1 MKSEFEKIF
10 EQLAD
15 FRTLAGYDGW
25 MIGACVYAQREAAG
39 ERVSDT
45 EFGCENDLTVVQNQK
60 IKIQN
65 SCKSEIVRK
74 TSSFAVMRNQM
85 EEDGI
90 LYQLELHVVKPEV
103 QEIDTS
109 RQVVIEETAG
119 ITEKPEVQGAVSSRQ
134 AGMEKNMDMNVEK
147 SKPEEWRMDLHHS
160 VGTEETADTSEG
172 KTFSFTH
179 SDIFRFVDAVGDTNS
194 IHRTA
199 HAVVPGLLMVEWMLD
214 MWMRKQPET
223 ETDVELQA
231 GMKNEMRAGAQAGM
245 KNEMQA
251 GVQVESQNEM
261 QAGMPDRG
269 TFICRFRFEKPV
281 YVDERLHVEIRNTR
295 GKQIYEC
302 KREDKEIV
310 WNMRIL

>member
-1 MKSEFEKIF
+1 MKNKFEKIF

-15 FRTLAGYDGW
+15 FHMLDGYDGW
-25 MIGACVYAQREAAG
+25 MIGACVYAQRGAAG
-39 ERVSDT
+39 ERVSGT
-45 EFGCENDLTVVQNQK
+45 EFGCGNDLTVVQNQK

-65 SCKSEIVRK
+65 SCKSEIVKK
-74 TSSFAVMRNQM
+74 TASFAVMRNQI

-90 LYQLELHVVKPEV
+90 VYQLELHVV
-103 QEIDTS
+103 
-109 RQVVIEETAG
+109 R
-119 ITEKPEVQGAVSSRQ
+119 PEVQGAVTSKQ
-134 AGMEKNMDMNVEK
+134 AGMEKNMAMNVEK
-147 SKPEEWRMDLHHS
+147 SKLEEQRMNLHHS
-160 VGTEETADTSEG
+160 VGTEENADTGGE

-179 SDIFRFVDAVGDTNS
+179 SDILRFVEAVGDTNS

-199 HAVVPGLLMVEWMLD
+199 HAVVPGLLMVERMLD
-214 MWMRKQPET
+214 MWMKKQPET

-231 GMKNEMRAGAQAGM
+231 GMKNEMQAGAQAGM

-251 GVQVESQNEM
+251 GVQVETQNEM
-261 QAGMPDRG
+261 QAGMPDSK

-281 YVDERLHVEIRNTR
+281 YVDEKLQVQARTER

>member
-1 MKSEFEKIF
+1 MKSEFEKTF

-15 FRTLAGYDGW
+15 FHTLAGYDGW
-25 MIGACVYAQREAAG
+25 MIGACVYAQREAAE
-39 ERVSDT
+39 ERVSGT
-45 EFGCENDLTVVQNQK
+45 EFGCGNDRTVVQNQK
-60 IKIQN
+60 NQIQN
-65 SCKSEIVRK
+65 SCKSEIVKK
-74 TSSFAVMRNQM
+74 TASFAVMRNQI

-90 LYQLELHVVKPEV
+90 VYQLELHVVKPEA

-109 RQVVIEETAG
+109 RQVEIEETAG
-119 ITEKPEVQGAVSSRQ
+119 ITEKPEMQGALTSKQ
-134 AGMEKNMDMNVEK
+134 EGMEKNMGMNVEK
-147 SKPEEWRMDLHHS
+147 SKPEERRMDLHHS
-160 VGTEETADTSEG
+160 VGTEETTDTGEG

-179 SDIFRFVDAVGDTNS
+179 SDILRFVDAVGDTNS

-199 HAVVPGLLMVEWMLD
+199 HAVVPGLLMVAWMLD

-223 ETDVELQA
+223 ETDAEL
-231 GMKNEMRAGAQAGM
+231 KAGM

-251 GVQVESQNEM
+251 GVQVETQNEM
-261 QAGMPDRG
+261 QAGMPDSK

-281 YVDERLHVEIRNTR
+281 FVDEKLQVQARTER

>member
-1 MKSEFEKIF
+1 MKNEFEKIF
-10 EQLAD
+10 KQLAD
-15 FRTLAGYDGW
+15 FHTLAGYDGW

-39 ERVSDT
+39 ERVSGT
-45 EFGCENDLTVVQNQK
+45 EFGCGNDRTVVQNQK

-65 SCKSEIVRK
+65 SCKSEIVKK
-74 TSSFAVMRNQM
+74 TASFAVMRNQI

-90 LYQLELHVVKPEV
+90 VYQLELHVVKPEM
-103 QEIDTS
+103 
-109 RQVVIEETAG
+109 
-119 ITEKPEVQGAVSSRQ
+119 QGAVSSRQ
-134 AGMEKNMDMNVEK
+134 AGMEKNMAMNEEK
-147 SKPEEWRMDLHHS
+147 SKPEERRMDLHHS
-160 VGTEETADTSEG
+160 VGTEETADAGEG

-179 SDIFRFVDAVGDTNS
+179 FDILRFVDAVGDTNS

-223 ETDVELQA
+223 ETDVEL
-231 GMKNEMRAGAQAGM
+231 KAGM

-251 GVQVESQNEM
+251 GVQVETQNEM
-261 QAGMPDRG
+261 QAGMPDSK

-281 YVDERLHVEIRNTR
+281 FVDEKLQVQARTER

>member
-1 MKSEFEKIF
+1 MKNKFEKTF

-15 FRTLAGYDGW
+15 FHTLAGYDGW
-25 MIGACVYAQREAAG
+25 MIGACVYAQREVAG
-39 ERVSDT
+39 ERVSGT
-45 EFGCENDLTVVQNQK
+45 EFGCGNDLTVVQNQK

-65 SCKSEIVRK
+65 SCKSEIVK
-74 TSSFAVMRNQM
+74 ETASFAVMRNQM

-90 LYQLELHVVKPEV
+90 VYQLELHVVKPEV
-103 QEIDTS
+103 Q
-109 RQVVIEETAG
+109 
-119 ITEKPEVQGAVSSRQ
+119 GAVTSKQ
-134 AGMEKNMDMNVEK
+134 AGMEKNMAMNVEK
-147 SKPEEWRMDLHHS
+147 SKLEEQRMNLHHS
-160 VGTEETADTSEG
+160 VGTEENADTGGE

-179 SDIFRFVDAVGDTNS
+179 SDILRFVDAVGDTNS

-199 HAVVPGLLMVEWMLD
+199 HAVVPGLLMVERMLD
-214 MWMRKQPET
+214 MWMKKQPET

-231 GMKNEMRAGAQAGM
+231 GMKNEMQAGAQAGM

-251 GVQVESQNEM
+251 GVQVETQNEM
-261 QAGMPDRG
+261 QAGMPDSK

-281 YVDERLHVEIRNTR
+281 FVDEKLQIQARTER

-302 KREDKEIV
+302 KREDREIV

>member
-1 MKSEFEKIF
+1 MKTEFEKTF

-15 FRTLAGYDGW
+15 FHTLAGYDGW

-39 ERVSDT
+39 ERVSGT
-45 EFGCENDLTVVQNQK
+45 EFGCGNDLIVVQNQK

-65 SCKSEIVRK
+65 SCKSEIVK
-74 TSSFAVMRNQM
+74 ETASFAVMRNQM

-90 LYQLELHVVKPEV
+90 VYQLELHVVKPEV
-103 QEIDTS
+103 Q
-109 RQVVIEETAG
+109 
-119 ITEKPEVQGAVSSRQ
+119 GAVTSKQ
-134 AGMEKNMDMNVEK
+134 AGMEKNMAMNVEK
-147 SKPEEWRMDLHHS
+147 SKLEEQRMNLHHS
-160 VGTEETADTSEG
+160 VGTEENADTGGE

-179 SDIFRFVDAVGDTNS
+179 SDILRFVDAVGDTNS

-199 HAVVPGLLMVEWMLD
+199 HAVVPGLLMVERMLD
-214 MWMRKQPET
+214 MWMKKQTET

-231 GMKNEMRAGAQAGM
+231 GMKNEMQAGAQAGM

-251 GVQVESQNEM
+251 GVQVETQNEM
-261 QAGMPDRG
+261 QAGMPDSK

-281 YVDERLHVEIRNTR
+281 YVDEKLQVEARTER

-302 KREDKEIV
+302 KREDREIV

>member
-1 MKSEFEKIF
+1 MKSEFEKTF

-15 FRTLAGYDGW
+15 FHTLAGYDGW
-25 MIGACVYAQREAAG
+25 MIGACVYEQREAAE
-39 ERVSDT
+39 ERVSGT
-45 EFGCENDLTVVQNQK
+45 EFGCGNDLTAVQNQK

-65 SCKSEIVRK
+65 SCKSEIVK
-74 TSSFAVMRNQM
+74 ETPSFAVMRNQM

-90 LYQLELHVVKPEV
+90 VYQLELHVVKPEM
-103 QEIDTS
+103 
-109 RQVVIEETAG
+109 
-119 ITEKPEVQGAVSSRQ
+119 QGAVSSRQ
-134 AGMEKNMDMNVEK
+134 AGMEKNMGINVEK
-147 SKPEEWRMDLHHS
+147 SKPEERRMDLHHS
-160 VGTEETADTSEG
+160 VGTEETADTGEG

-179 SDIFRFVDAVGDTNS
+179 SDILRFVDAVGDTNS

-223 ETDVELQA
+223 ETDVELKA
-231 GMKNEMRAGAQAGM
+231 GMKNEMH
-245 KNEMQA
+245 A
-251 GVQVESQNEM
+251 GVQVETQNEM
-261 QAGMPDRG
+261 QAGMPDSK

-281 YVDERLHVEIRNTR
+281 FVDEELQVQARTER

>member
-15 FRTLAGYDGW
+15 FHTLAGYDGW

-39 ERVSDT
+39 ERVSGT
-45 EFGCENDLTVVQNQK
+45 EFGCGNDLTAVQNQK

-65 SCKSEIVRK
+65 SCKSEIVK
-74 TSSFAVMRNQM
+74 ETPSFAVMRNQV

-90 LYQLELHVVKPEV
+90 VYQLELHVVKPEA

-109 RQVVIEETAG
+109 RQVVIEETA
-119 ITEKPEVQGAVSSRQ
+119 
-134 AGMEKNMDMNVEK
+134 
-147 SKPEEWRMDLHHS
+147 
-160 VGTEETADTSEG
+160 DTGEG

-179 SDIFRFVDAVGDTNS
+179 TDILRFVNAVGDTNS

-223 ETDVELQA
+223 
-231 GMKNEMRAGAQAGM
+231 KNEMQAGM

-251 GVQVESQNEM
+251 GAQVETKNDM
-261 QAGMPDRG
+261 QAGMPDSK

-281 YVDERLHVEIRNTR
+281 FVDEKLQVQARTER
-295 GKQIYEC
+295 GKQVYEC

>member
-1 MKSEFEKIF
+1 MKSEFEKTF

-15 FRTLAGYDGW
+15 FHTLAGYDGW
-25 MIGACVYAQREAAG
+25 MIGACVYEQREAAE
-39 ERVSDT
+39 ERVSGT
-45 EFGCENDLTVVQNQK
+45 EFGCGNDLTVVQNQK

-65 SCKSEIVRK
+65 SCKSEIVK
-74 TSSFAVMRNQM
+74 ETASFAVMRNQI

-90 LYQLELHVVKPEV
+90 VYQLELHVVKPEM
-103 QEIDTS
+103 
-109 RQVVIEETAG
+109 
-119 ITEKPEVQGAVSSRQ
+119 QGAVSSRQ
-134 AGMEKNMDMNVEK
+134 AGMEKNMGMNEEK
-147 SKPEEWRMDLHHS
+147 SKLEEQRMNLHCS
-160 VGTEETADTSEG
+160 VEAEETADTGEE

-179 SDIFRFVDAVGDTNS
+179 SDILRFVDAVGDTNS

-223 ETDVELQA
+223 
-231 GMKNEMRAGAQAGM
+231 

-251 GVQVESQNEM
+251 GAQMETQNEM
-261 QAGMPDRG
+261 QAGMPDSK

-281 YVDERLHVEIRNTR
+281 YVDERLHVEARTER
-295 GKQIYEC
+295 GKQVYEC
-302 KREDKEIV
+302 KREDKGIV

>member
-1 MKSEFEKIF
+1 MKNKFEKIF

-15 FRTLAGYDGW
+15 FHTLAGYDGW
-25 MIGACVYAQREAAG
+25 MIGACVYEQRETG
-39 ERVSDT
+39 KQD
-45 EFGCENDLTVVQNQK
+45 
-60 IKIQN
+60 
-65 SCKSEIVRK
+65 CKSGIVRK

-103 QEIDTS
+103 QGVVTS
-109 RQVVIEETAG
+109 
-119 ITEKPEVQGAVSSRQ
+119 KQ
-134 AGMEKNMDMNVEK
+134 AGMEENMGMNEEK
-147 SKPEEWRMDLHHS
+147 SKLEEQRMNLHHS
-160 VGTEETADTSEG
+160 VGTEENTDTGGE

-179 SDIFRFVDAVGDTNS
+179 SDILRFVDAVGDTNS

-199 HAVVPGLLMVEWMLD
+199 HAVVPGLLMVERMLD
-214 MWMRKQPET
+214 AWMKKQPET

-231 GMKNEMRAGAQAGM
+231 GMHAGM
-245 KNEMQA
+245 KNETQA
-251 GVQVESQNEM
+251 GVQTETKNEM
-261 QAGMPDRG
+261 QTDMQNSRE
-269 TFICRFRFEKPV
+269 FICRFRFEKPV
-281 YVDERLHVEIRNTR
+281 FVDEKLQVQARTER

>member
-1 MKSEFEKIF
+1 MKNKFEKIF

-15 FRTLAGYDGW
+15 FHMLDGYDGW

-39 ERVSDT
+39 ERVSGT
-45 EFGCENDLTVVQNQK
+45 EFGCGNDLTVVQNQK

-65 SCKSEIVRK
+65 SCKSEIVK
-74 TSSFAVMRNQM
+74 ETASFAVMRNQM

-90 LYQLELHVVKPEV
+90 VYQLELHVVKP
-103 QEIDTS
+103 
-109 RQVVIEETAG
+109 G
-119 ITEKPEVQGAVSSRQ
+119 VQGAVTSKQ
-134 AGMEKNMDMNVEK
+134 AGMEKNMAMNVEK
-147 SKPEEWRMDLHHS
+147 SKLEEQRMNLHHS
-160 VGTEETADTSEG
+160 VGTEENADTGGE

-179 SDIFRFVDAVGDTNS
+179 SDILRFVDAVGDTNS

-199 HAVVPGLLMVEWMLD
+199 HAVVPGLLMVERMLD
-214 MWMRKQPET
+214 MWMKKQPET

-231 GMKNEMRAGAQAGM
+231 GMKNEMQAGAQAGM

-251 GVQVESQNEM
+251 GVQVETQNEM
-261 QAGMPDRG
+261 QAGMPDSK

-281 YVDERLHVEIRNTR
+281 YVDEKLQIQVRTEH

-302 KREDKEIV
+302 KREDREIV

>member
-1 MKSEFEKIF
+1 MKNEFEKIF

-25 MIGACVYAQREAAG
+25 MIGACVYEQREAAG
-39 ERVSDT
+39 ERVSGT
-45 EFGCENDLTVVQNQK
+45 EFGCGNDLTVVQNQN

-65 SCKSEIVRK
+65 SCKSGIVRK

-90 LYQLELHVVKPEV
+90 LYQLELHV
-103 QEIDTS
+103 I
-109 RQVVIEETAG
+109 
-119 ITEKPEVQGAVSSRQ
+119 KPEVQGALTSKQ
-134 AGMEKNMDMNVEK
+134 EGMEKNMGMNVEK
-147 SKPEEWRMDLHHS
+147 SKPEERRMDLHHS
-160 VGTEETADTSEG
+160 VGTEETTDTGEG
-172 KTFSFTH
+172 KTISFTH
-179 SDIFRFVDAVGDTNS
+179 HDILRFVDAVGDTNS
-194 IHRTA
+194 IHRTV

-214 MWMRKQPET
+214 MWMKKQIET
-223 ETDVELQA
+223 KTDIE
-231 GMKNEMRAGAQAGM
+231 R
-245 KNEMQA
+245 
-251 GVQVESQNEM
+251 
-261 QAGMPDRG
+261 QAGMPDSK

-281 YVDERLHVEIRNTR
+281 FVDEKLQVQARTER

>member
-1 MKSEFEKIF
+1 MKNEFEKIF

-39 ERVSDT
+39 ERVSDI

-103 QEIDTS
+103 Q
-109 RQVVIEETAG
+109 
-119 ITEKPEVQGAVSSRQ
+119 GAVSSKQ
-134 AGMEKNMDMNVEK
+134 AGMEENMGMNVEK
-147 SKPEEWRMDLHHS
+147 SKPEERQMDLHHS
-160 VGTEETADTSEG
+160 VETEENADTGEG

-179 SDIFRFVDAVGDTNS
+179 SDILRFVDAVGDTNS

-199 HAVVPGLLMVEWMLD
+199 HAVVPGLLMVERMLD
-214 MWMRKQPET
+214 MWMKKQPET

-231 GMKNEMRAGAQAGM
+231 GMR
-245 KNEMQA
+245 
-251 GVQVESQNEM
+251 
-261 QAGMPDRG
+261 AGMPDSG

-295 GKQIYEC
+295 RKQIYEC

>member
-1 MKSEFEKIF
+1 MKNEFEKTF

-15 FRTLAGYDGW
+15 FHTLAGYDGW
-25 MIGACVYAQREAAG
+25 MIGACVYEQREAAE
-39 ERVSDT
+39 ERVSGT
-45 EFGCENDLTVVQNQK
+45 EFGCGNDLTVVQNQK

-65 SCKSEIVRK
+65 SCKSEIVK
-74 TSSFAVMRNQM
+74 ETASFAVMRNQI

-90 LYQLELHVVKPEV
+90 VYQLELHVVKPEA

-109 RQVVIEETAG
+109 RQVVIEETA
-119 ITEKPEVQGAVSSRQ
+119 
-134 AGMEKNMDMNVEK
+134 
-147 SKPEEWRMDLHHS
+147 
-160 VGTEETADTSEG
+160 DTGEG

-179 SDIFRFVDAVGDTNS
+179 SDILRFVDAVGDTNS

-214 MWMRKQPET
+214 MWMKKQPET
-223 ETDVELQA
+223 
-231 GMKNEMRAGAQAGM
+231 KNEMQAGM

-251 GVQVESQNEM
+251 GAQVETKNDM
-261 QAGMPDRG
+261 QAGMPDSK

-281 YVDERLHVEIRNTR
+281 FVDEKLQVQARTER

>member
-1 MKSEFEKIF
+1 MKSEFERIF

-74 TSSFAVMRNQM
+74 TSSFAVMRNHM

-103 QEIDTS
+103 Q
-109 RQVVIEETAG
+109 
-119 ITEKPEVQGAVSSRQ
+119 GAVTSKQ
-134 AGMEKNMDMNVEK
+134 AGMEKNMGMNVEK
-147 SKPEEWRMDLHHS
+147 SKPQERRMDLHHS
-160 VGTEETADTSEG
+160 VETEETADTGEG

-179 SDIFRFVDAVGDTNS
+179 SDILRFVDAVGDTNS

-199 HAVVPGLLMVEWMLD
+199 HAVVPGLLMVERMLD
-214 MWMRKQPET
+214 MWMKKQPET

-231 GMKNEMRAGAQAGM
+231 GMRAGM
-245 KNEMQA
+245 KNEMQ
-251 GVQVESQNEM
+251 VETQNEM
-261 QAGMPDRG
+261 QAGMPDSG

>member
-1 MKSEFEKIF
+1 MKNEFEKIF

-15 FRTLAGYDGW
+15 FHTLTGYDGW
-25 MIGACVYAQREAAG
+25 MIGACVYEQRGAVG
-39 ERVSDT
+39 ERVSGT
-45 EFGCENDLTVVQNQK
+45 EFGCGNDLTVVQNQN

-65 SCKSEIVRK
+65 SCKSEIVKK
-74 TSSFAVMRNQM
+74 TASFAVMRNQI

-90 LYQLELHVVKPEV
+90 VYQLELHVVKPEV
-103 QEIDTS
+103 QGTVTS
-109 RQVVIEETAG
+109 KQE
-119 ITEKPEVQGAVSSRQ
+119 
-134 AGMEKNMDMNVEK
+134 GMGKNMGMNVEK
-147 SKPEEWRMDLHHS
+147 SKPEERRMDLHHS
-160 VGTEETADTSEG
+160 VGTEETTDTGEG

-179 SDIFRFVDAVGDTNS
+179 SDILRFVDAVGDTNS

-199 HAVVPGLLMVEWMLD
+199 HAVVPGLLMAAWMLD

-223 ETDVELQA
+223 ETDAEL
-231 GMKNEMRAGAQAGM
+231 KAGM

-251 GVQVESQNEM
+251 GVQVETQNEM
-261 QAGMPDRG
+261 QAGMPDSK

-281 YVDERLHVEIRNTR
+281 FVDEKLQVQARTER